1 MIGYRSGLRYG
12 FPTAPEPSTAM
23 PAKYSG
29 AGGDVYSGL
38 MDSNLAKQRL
48 AQEQGAAEYDAQYRD
63 AQRNLLLGGL
73 RDMSTAA
80 ENQRDLNRSRMGMV
94 NSLLSG
100 LYR

>member
-12 FPTAPEPSTAM
+12 IPSVVEPSTAM
-23 PAKYSG
+23 PVSFPG

-38 MDSNLAKQRL
+38 MDRNISKQRL
-48 AQEQGAAEYDAQYRD
+48 AQENAAAEYDAQYRD

-80 ENQRDLNRSRMGMV
+80 ENQRDIGRSRMGLM
-94 NSLLSG
+94 NSLLGG
-100 LYR
+100 LYK